1 MLKKIL
7 ISSAAAAIICG
18 AASAAYA
25 AQSSVSVWSSGMVQT
40 DIESGNLYAAHY
52 DDKGVLIALEKAV
65 ITNYSAQL
73 ESTEVG
79 MKLFIWDD
87 EMKPLSDA
95 WKMDSYT
102 TVSVVISG
110 GETEVRESQS
120 EKTLAP
126 FTAKA
131 YDEDGEEITDVEWSW
146 SITPEI
152 KAVVTDGVVTTNS
165 HAVAGDT
172 LTLTATAT
180 MDGVSASAW
189 VEISIVEAGDITYSF
204 DAYEVAKAFDTLS
217 ATDVSVGSQG
227 ITASVASASN
237 YANIAVISSADI
249 SSADRAKE
257 VGYYPYGSGFV
268 TTGYYLFLGAGGN
281 SGTPT
286 FVINLPE
293 PAPSGKYLN
302 IRYAKPYCT
311 NNGSTRRTVAEALNT
326 ITAGSAAI
334 DVEAACT
341 EYDKWYTTSI
351 QLDSGVRSLSVQLGK
366 WAGLAIDYI
375 SVTSEPASDGT
386 IVIPEDTDAVK
397 LMCLGDSITDG
408 FTVKGAYRNRLCALI
423 QADGLSEGV
432 DFVGTNSN
440 GTGYDQD
447 HEGHSGFAIAAIP
460 KSEDIEQ
467 KGRNGLYENIDTWL
481 AVSRPDIVLLQ
492 IGTNDILSLYDLDN
506 AKTRLEALV
515 KKVEDNIA
523 EGGRIYLATIPY
535 IAQNARYNETG
546 KTQEELDALVDAFNA
561 GVTEIAEADDT
572 VFPADINSQ
581 LALTDLKDGI
591 HPNSDGY
598 AKMGDYW
605 YSIIKDYLIELL
617 TE

>member
-7 ISSAAAAIICG
+7 IATAAG
-18 AASAAYA
+18 AVIFSMASAAYA
-25 AQSSVSVWSSGMVQT
+25 AQTPVFVWNNGTVQT

-52 DDKGVLIALEKAV
+52 EDNGVLRSLEKTT
-65 ITNYSAQL
+65 ITDHSAQL
-73 ESTEVG
+73 KNTEVG

-87 EMKPLSDA
+87 DMTPLCDA
-95 WKMDSYT
+95 WEMDSYT
-102 TVSVVISG
+102 TVNIVISG
-110 GETEVRESQS
+110 GETEVRQSQS

-126 FTAKA
+126 FTAAA
-131 YDEDGEEITDVEWSW
+131 YDADGTEITDVQWSW

-152 KAVVTDGVVTTNS
+152 KAVVSDGVVTTNS

-172 LTLTATAT
+172 LTLTATAA
-180 MDGVSASAW
+180 MNGVSASAS
-189 VEISIVEAGDITYSF
+189 VDISIVEAGDITYSF
-204 DAYEVAKAFDTLS
+204 DAYELSKAFDTS
-217 ATDVSVGSQG
+217 NTSDVSVGSQG
-227 ITASVASASN
+227 ITAGASSSGN
-237 YANIAVISSADI
+237 YTNIAVISI
-249 SSADRAKE
+249 SDKSG

-268 TTGYYLFLGAGGN
+268 TSGYYLFLGAGGN
-281 SGTPT
+281 NDSAL

-293 PAPSGKYLN
+293 PASSGKYLN

-311 NNGSTRRTVAEALNT
+311 NNGTTNRTVTGAKNT
-326 ITAGSAAI
+326 ITAGSTVI
-334 DVEAACT
+334 DVEAECA

-366 WAGLAIDYI
+366 WAGIAIEYI
-375 SVTSEPASDGT
+375 SVTEEPASDGT
-386 IVIPEDTDAVK
+386 VVIPEGTDAIK

-408 FTVKGAYRNRLCALI
+408 FTVAGAYRNRLCALI
-423 QADGLSEGV
+423 EADGLSEGV
-432 DFVGTNSN
+432 DFVGTGSN

-460 KSEDIEQ
+460 ASADCEG
-467 KGRNGLYENIDTWL
+467 KGRSGLYENIDTWF
-481 AVSRPDIVLLQ
+481 AVSTPDIVLLQ
-492 IGTNDILSLYDLDN
+492 IGTNDILSLYDPDN

-515 KKVEDNIA
+515 ARVETKIS

-535 IAQNARYNETG
+535 IAENATYNKTG
-546 KTQEELDALVDAFNA
+546 KTQSELDALIDAYNA
-561 GVTEIAEADDT
+561 GVKEIAEADEM
-572 VFPADINSQ
+572 VFLADINSQ
-581 LALTDLKDGI
+581 LTLTDLKDGI

-605 YSIIKDYLIELL
+605 YSILKDYLVELL